1 MARLQRNGSIPY
13 EWGKICEAI
22 GVEPHLVRDISIN
35 LPADGPAVF
44 EVELYATTKMLRII
58 WPIPSSGDNGDEGP

>member
-22 GVEPHLVRDISIN
+22 GVDPCLVRDITIN
-35 LPADGPAVF
+35 LPADGPVVF
-44 EVELYATTKMLRII
+44 EVELYATTEMLRIV
-58 WPIPSSGDNGDEGP
+58 WPILCSKDDGA